1 MSKPFAGV
9 RILDFTRYLAG
20 PYGTYQLALLGADV
34 VKIESRDGD
43 ETRSQ
48 LVSPE
53 WAERKMPPGFL
64 AVNGNKRSITLDLRR
79 PEAVEVVKR
88 LAAKADVVWENF
100 RPGVMDKLGLGYE
113 TLSSINSRLIYCAVS
128 GFGHTGPERTTAA
141 FDGKLQAMSGI
152 MSITGEPAGGPMR
165 AGFAICDT
173 IGGMTAAL
181 AVASALYQRT
191 HTGEGQFVDVAM
203 LDAAL
208 AFIPGP
214 VSEYTVAGIEQGQI
228 GNGSVSRKPT
238 ANRFRARDGYI
249 VLAVLTDKQF
259 VSLMRTIGRP
269 DALDDPRFK
278 DWAARTDNVAALRE
292 VIESALAT
300 DDPKSWEARL
310 TAADVP
316 CARIWKID
324 EIVEHP
330 QLKHRDVLQTVDSR
344 YGPMRLVG
352 AGFRLAHG
360 SPGIDRE
367 PPTLGEHT
375 DEILA
380 EAGYAPA
387 EIERL
392 RRDDVI

>member
-34 VKIESRDGD
+34 IKIESHDGD
-43 ETRSQ
+43 ETRHLLISK
-48 LVSPE
+48 E
-53 WAERKMPPGFL
+53 WADRKMATSFL
-64 AVNGNKRSITLDLRR
+64 AVNANKRSVTLDLRK
-79 PEAVEVVKR
+79 PEAVEIVKR
-88 LAAKADVVWENF
+88 LLARADVVWENF
-100 RPGVMDKLGLGYE
+100 RPGVMDRLGLGYE
-113 TLSSINSRLIYCAVS
+113 VLSALNPKIIYCAVS

-141 FDGKLQAMSGI
+141 FDGKLQATSGI

-165 AGFAICDT
+165 AGFALCDT

-181 AVASALYQRT
+181 AVSSALYQRT
-191 HTGEGQFVDVAM
+191 HTGRGQFVDVAM

-214 VSEYTVAGIEQGQI
+214 VAEYTVAGIEQRQI

-238 ANRFRARDGYI
+238 ANRFRAGNGFI

-259 VSLMRTIGRP
+259 AGLMRTLGRA

-278 DWAARTDNVAALRE
+278 DWRARTDNEPALRE
-292 VIESALAT
+292 VIETALAS
-300 DDPKSWEARL
+300 DEPRAWEARL

-316 CARIWKID
+316 CGSIWTID
-324 EIVEHP
+324 EVVKHP
-330 QLKHRDVLQTVDSR
+330 QLEHRDVLQTIDTR

-392 RRDDVI
+392 RRDAVV